1 MSAAPFPRV
10 PILIV
15 DDEPSMLTALAS
27 ALASSGMANVV
38 TCQDSRNVEAMLAKH
53 EYETIL
59 LDLTMPY
66 VSGQELLP
74 VIRKNHPE
82 IPVIIITG
90 ATEVTVAVE
99 CMKQGVFDYLVKAV
113 EKSKLVATVN
123 KAVQIRELQRENSSL
138 SRHLVDGVL
147 EHPEYFE
154 EIVTGDGKMRS
165 VLMYVESI
173 ATTAQTVLI
182 SGETGSG
189 KELVAKAIH
198 RASGRSGE
206 IVSVNISGLDE
217 SMFADTLFGHLKGA
231 YTGADQ
237 IRRGLIDGAA
247 DGTLFLD
254 EIGELS
260 HPSQVRLLRLL
271 ESNEYYPL
279 GSDVARRSNA
289 RIVVAT
295 NRNLEEEAAKGSFRK
310 DLYYRLRTHRV
321 EVPPLRERP
330 KDIRLLVDHYLE
342 RAAHELGKEL
352 PPAPQGLYALM
363 ESYSFPGNV
372 RELKSIIFDAASRHK
387 QGELS
392 LGLFEAALGKG
403 TRADRPRSQ
412 ELFAFTDGFP
422 TLHQATEYL
431 VKTALERSGGNQAK
445 AARLLGISPQA
456 LNKRLKG
463 ARE

>member
-1 MSAAPFPRV
+1 MSAAPFPRM

-15 DDEPSMLTALAS
+15 DDEPSMLTALSS
-27 ALASSGMANVV
+27 ALVSSGLGNVV
-38 TCQDSRNVEAMLAKH
+38 TCQDSRKVEAMLA
-53 EYETIL
+53 EREFETIL

-66 VSGQELLP
+66 LSGRELLP
-74 VIRKNHPE
+74 VIRKDYPE
-82 IPVIIITG
+82 VPIIIITG
-90 ATEVTVAVE
+90 ATEVAVAVE
-99 CMKQGVFDYLVKAV
+99 CMKLGVFDYLVKAV

-123 KAVQIRELQRENSSL
+123 TAVEIRELQRENRSL
-138 SRHLVDGVL
+138 GRHLKDGVL
-147 EHPEYFE
+147 EHPEYFT
-154 EIVTGDGKMRS
+154 EIVSGDGKMRS

-189 KELVAKAIH
+189 KELIARAIH

-206 IVSVNISGLDE
+206 MVSVNISGLDE

-237 IRRGLIDGAA
+237 VRRGLIDGAA
-247 DGTLFLD
+247 GGTLFLD
-254 EIGELS
+254 EIGELG

-271 ESNEYYPL
+271 ESAEYYPL
-279 GSDVARRSNA
+279 GSDVPRRSDA

-295 NRNLEEEAAKGSFRK
+295 NRNLQEETTKASFRK
-310 DLYYRLRTHRV
+310 DLYYRLRTHHV

-330 KDIRLLVDHYLE
+330 KDIRLLVDHFIPE
-342 RAAHELGKEL
+342 AARELSKEV
-352 PPAPQGLYALM
+352 PPVPQGLYAFL
-363 ESYSFPGNV
+363 EAYSFPGNI
-372 RELKSIIFDAASRHK
+372 RELKSIIFDAVSRHK

-392 LGLFEAALGKG
+392 LDSFEDALGKG
-403 TRADRPRSQ
+403 KLENRPDSQ
-412 ELFAFTDGFP
+412 EILSLSGGFP

-431 VKTALERSGGNQAK
+431 VKTALQRSGGNQAK

-463 ARE
+463 SKE